1 MTRLATEQA
10 FHDGQ
15 AARRR
20 QALSRD
26 DLRFADDDYL
36 DHESWVRPAFDRF
49 GDVRGQRVLDL
60 GCGHGMAAVV
70 FARRGA
76 RVTGLELSSGYLA
89 EAGER
94 AEANNVSVTWVQ
106 GDAEHLPFADASFD
120 RIWGHAI
127 LHHLDLGQAAV
138 EIERVLKP
146 GGRAVFCEPWGG
158 NPLLGW
164 ARRRV
169 AYPGKERTPDE
180 APLQASCLP
189 ILRERFP
196 RLEWQGYQLTSM
208 VRRVYG
214 DTLWTRSLSLF
225 DRCCLSVA
233 PPLRHWCRYVVLTL
247 PRCE

>member
-20 QALSRD
+20 QSLSRD
-26 DLRFADDDYL
+26 DLRFADDAYL
-36 DHESWVRPAFDRF
+36 DHESWVRPAFAQL

-70 FARRGA
+70 LARRGA
-76 RVTGLELSSGYLA
+76 HVTGLELSSGYLA
-89 EAGER
+89 EACER
-94 AEANNVSVTWVQ
+94 AAANDVAVTWVQ
-106 GDAEHLPFADASFD
+106 GAAERLPFADGSFD

-127 LHHLDLGQAAV
+127 LHHLDLAHAAS

-180 APLQASCLP
+180 EPLQACCLP
-189 ILRERFP
+189 ILRERRPAQSF
-196 RLEWQGYQLTSM
+196 QK
-208 VRRVYG
+208 
-214 DTLWTRSLSLF
+214 
-225 DRCCLSVA
+225 VA
-233 PPLRHWCRYVVLTL
+233 PVTL
-247 PRCE
+247 SAAN